1 MPIEYMFCFICSKQ
15 CIKIISSRKKSGL
28 LSSVFKK
35 IFLITLRLLF
45 KKWVGYLNP
54 SHFVDGII
62 TSHLIALTIT
72 PLIDFYSQGIFT
84 FLFATVFNGNE
95 PESQLIAK
103 LTLPHRKIIRV
114 ISPFFRFTKFVLVSI
129 QKA

>member
-15 CIKIISSRKKSGL
+15 CIKIILLLKKSGL
-28 LSSVFKK
+28 LSSLFKK

-45 KKWVGYLNP
+45 KKWMGYLNP
-54 SHFVDGII
+54 SHFI
-62 TSHLIALTIT
+62 
-72 PLIDFYSQGIFT
+72 

-95 PESQLIAK
+95 PECQLIAK

-114 ISPFFRFTKFVLVSI
+114 ITPFSGLQNLFWFQYKEHKVCLTKIPTHGIFKLLSVIFFKLC
-129 QKA
+129 AL